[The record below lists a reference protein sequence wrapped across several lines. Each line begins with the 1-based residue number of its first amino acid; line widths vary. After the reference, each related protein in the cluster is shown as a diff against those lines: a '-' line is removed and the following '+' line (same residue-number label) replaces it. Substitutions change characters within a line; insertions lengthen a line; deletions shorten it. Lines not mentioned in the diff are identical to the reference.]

1 MQQAPKRSSRAELKN
16 DAEIRLFGA
25 SSQEQNNIWMSNNFH
40 DSTLILE
47 LLKLIL
53 FDDLSFYLLN
63 SYSSML
69 PPSTV
74 DYTVATF
81 RELPVKLQVSI
92 VDFIVGLE
100 CLVVTIREH

>member
-53 FDDLSFYLLN
+53 FDDLSFDFLD

-69 PPSTV
+69 PPTTV

-81 RELPVKLQVSI
+81 RELPIKL
-92 VDFIVGLE
+92 
-100 CLVVTIREH
+100 

>member
-16 DAEIRLFGA
+16 DAEIRLFCA

-53 FDDLSFYLLN
+53 FDDLSFDLLD

-69 PPSTV
+69 PSTTV

-92 VDFIVGLE
+92 VDFIVSLE
-100 CLVVTIREH
+100 CLVVAIREH